1 MKTLF
6 ALFIALCAVGYV
18 ATTTAADGPAGDA
31 AVLLLQKHLGK
42 GLSCNGCHQENPPAT
57 PVKTDKCLSCHGPY
71 DKLAEKTDGKGAV
84 NPHGS
89 HQGDL
94 SCDSCHNVHK
104 PSVSYCSQCH
114 DFELRVP

>member
-1 MKTLF
+1 MKFLF
-6 ALFIALCAVGYV
+6 ALILGMCVVGFSA
-18 ATTTAADGPAGDA
+18 ATPAADGQA
-31 AVLLLQKHLGK
+31 LLLQKHVGK

-57 PVKTDKCLSCHGPY
+57 PVKTSQCLSCHGTY
-71 DKLAEKTDGKGAV
+71 EQLADKTDGKGAV

-104 PSVSYCSQCH
+104 PSVNYCSQCH
-114 DFELRVP
+114 QFELRVP